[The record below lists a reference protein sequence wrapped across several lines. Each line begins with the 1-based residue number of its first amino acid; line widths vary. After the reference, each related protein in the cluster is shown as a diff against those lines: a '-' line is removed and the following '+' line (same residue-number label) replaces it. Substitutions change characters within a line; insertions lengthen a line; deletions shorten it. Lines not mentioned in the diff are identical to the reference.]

1 MNNDETL
8 IDLMRH
14 GEPVGGKKYRGQI
27 DDPLSDKGWEQM
39 RSVVNGHKPWDM
51 IIASSLSRCADFARE
66 VSSQHNIVMEAD
78 ERFKEIG
85 FGDWEGSTAEEL
97 MKSDQ
102 EILLRFWKDPV
113 NNTPP
118 GAEAVTDFQSRIIA
132 AWEDVLERYH
142 GKHILI
148 ISHAGVMRMIL
159 RHVLNMSLDSM
170 FRIEVPIASISRIR
184 VHGRQDEALP
194 RLVFHSGAL

>member
-1 MNNDETL
+1 MNSEETL

-14 GEPVGGKKYRGQI
+14 GEPVGGKRYRGQI

-39 RSVVNGHKPWDM
+39 RLAVNGHKPWDM

-66 VSSQHNIVMEAD
+66 VSGEHNIAMETD
-78 ERFKEIG
+78 ERFMEIG

-97 MKSDQ
+97 MKTDQ

-118 GAEAVTDFQSRIIA
+118 GAEAVTDFQLRIVT
-132 AWEDVLERYH
+132 AWRDVLERYH

-170 FRIEVPIASISRIR
+170 FRIEVPIAGISRVR
-184 VHGRQDEALP
+184 VHGKQDDALP
-194 RLVFHSGAL
+194 RLVFHAGKL